1 MKASRV
7 LRRLCVGVVA
17 GASILALW
25 PGVPEAQSD
34 EPITLVVPFSPSS
47 GPDIVARGISE
58 PMSQQTG
65 DAVIVENRTGAS
77 GSIGVRYVA
86 RAEPNGH
93 TLLMMADPPFTVNE
107 FLRKEPLYDPLKQ
120 FEPISELAEG
130 PLVLV
135 VSSSIN
141 VGSVKEFVSY
151 AKEHS
156 DLNYSSPGIGT
167 PQHLAMEFFKSAAGI
182 SMQHIP
188 FKDAAGATTALLG
201 GSVSAAFL
209 PIHVALPLS
218 RDRVRILGVS
228 SAKRVERAAEIPTLS
243 EQGFPGFEVYIRI
256 GLLAPLG
263 TSSEIIEKYSAL
275 ASAIIRSPG
284 LSANIGALGLGP
296 VGSTAAEYA
305 TVLAA
310 DREKW
315 KKTVKDANIEPQD

>member
-1 MKASRV
+1 MKAFRV
-7 LRRLCVGVVA
+7 VGRLCVALVA
-17 GASILALW
+17 GTFLLAQW
-25 PGVPEAQSD
+25 SGAPKAESG
-34 EPITLVVPFSPSS
+34 EPITIVVPFSPSS

-58 PMSQQTG
+58 PLSQQTG
-65 DAVIVENRTGAS
+65 EAVVVENRTGAS

-120 FEPISELAEG
+120 FAPISELAEG

-141 VGSVKEFVSY
+141 VSSVKEFVSY
-151 AKEHS
+151 TKEHS
-156 DLNYSSPGIGT
+156 DLNYGSPGIGT
-167 PQHLAMEFFKSAAGI
+167 PQHLAMEFFKTAAGI
-182 SMQHIP
+182 SIQHIP
-188 FKDAAGATTALLG
+188 FKDAAGTTTALLG

-228 SAKRVERAAEIPTLS
+228 STTRVEKAAEIPTLS
-243 EQGFPGFEVYIRI
+243 EQGFPGFDVYIRI
-256 GLLAPLG
+256 GLLAP
-263 TSSEIIEKYSAL
+263 IETPPEMIHRYSAL
-275 ASAIIRSPG
+275 ASAIIRSPA
-284 LSANIGALGLGP
+284 LSTNIAALGLGA
-296 VGSTAAEYA
+296 VGNSPTEYA
-305 TVLAA
+305 SIIAA

-315 KKTVKDANIEPQD
+315 EKTVHDAKIEPQD